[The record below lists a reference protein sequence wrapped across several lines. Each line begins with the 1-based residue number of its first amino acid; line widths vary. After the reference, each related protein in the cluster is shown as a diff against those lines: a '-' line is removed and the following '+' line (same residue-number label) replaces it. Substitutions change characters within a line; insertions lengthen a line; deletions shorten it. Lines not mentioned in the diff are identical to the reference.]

1 MLTVYC
7 CRVCPQTEQSRCA
20 YSHSPLTKQEVD
32 TKQRTTESSPNRR
45 TSAFFTKSICE
56 KGPTGTTLKTSLVW
70 IPSRWRAT
78 LTFSKHR
85 STKNCTIIQDL
96 AAHEGESPLGVLLL
110 PPHHPA
116 AGRGKVEEQFVHLG
130 QQRQVL
136 LDLDAQSR
144 IVGQPRGTAFHSVAQ
159 LALVAQ

>member
-1 MLTVYC
+1 MT
-7 CRVCPQTEQSRCA
+7 T
-20 YSHSPLTKQEVD
+20 QEDD

-85 STKNCTIIQDL
+85 STKNCTIIRISPRMR
-96 AAHEGESPLGVLLL
+96 ERVPSESFCFRRTIRLQVG
-110 PPHHPA
+110 
-116 AGRGKVEEQFVHLG
+116 GRSKSSSSTWD
-130 QQRQVL
+130 R
-136 LDLDAQSR
+136 
-144 IVGQPRGTAFHSVAQ
+144 SVRFSSIWTLNRA
-159 LALVAQ
+159 